1 METAPTA
8 SSASNCSLRRQ
19 ETTARQRG
27 ESGKSTL
34 PPLEFGDSCPSC
46 PCPKP
51 LIFPPLLGKH
61 PNLFHASFKLAR
73 EIPPSR
79 DKERS
84 EQTGYLLCDSANLT
98 FKAAR
103 AGLRPAPARVPVH
116 SFPAGPH
123 LPSGAELQAL
133 LRSAASA
140 ALTVPN
146 PLLFANLKSNPKRIL
161 RHSFAHL
168 HRNLF

>member
-1 METAPTA
+1 MFDIGVLKGFLQLNLLPAKDPALTITGTILHPTA
-8 SSASNCSLRRQ
+8 ASGGRRQ
-19 ETTARQRG
+19 LQDRG
-27 ESGKSTL
+27 PNQGKSTL
-34 PPLEFGDSCPSC
+34 PPLEFGVSCPSC

-79 DKERS
+79 DNQSS
-84 EQTGYLLCDSANLT
+84 EQARYLLCDSANLT

-123 LPSGAELQAL
+123 LPAGAEL
-133 LRSAASA
+133 
-140 ALTVPN
+140 
-146 PLLFANLKSNPKRIL
+146 
-161 RHSFAHL
+161 
-168 HRNLF
+168 